1 MLKFVNFLKV
11 VKFLKCFKIK
21 NLKPAE
27 EYIFKQS
34 QEFQE
39 ILYYLKTVVEQEFP
53 NVDLL
58 YKWKLPFFYFKGKPV
73 IYFNVN
79 AKKKYVDVGFF
90 YGSKMKKNMEYFI
103 IGNRTVVKLLRYTK
117 IDAIPDAILRAAIR
131 EVKALY

>member
-1 MLKFVNFLKV
+1 M
-11 VKFLKCFKIK
+11 
-21 NLKPAE
+21 KPAE

-39 ILYYLKTVVEQEFP
+39 ILYYLKTVVEQEF
-53 NVDLL
+53 VGLDLL
-58 YKWKLPFFYFKGKPV
+58 YKWKLPFYYKNGKPV

-90 YGSKMKKNMEYFI
+90 YGSKIKKNMDYFV

-117 IDAIPDAILRAAIR
+117 IDAVPDAILREAIR